1 MYFHHIGGKK
11 DQIQNFQI
19 YLSEIKCN
27 TNLTGNLVSKSFIKI
42 MQGTLF
48 YNWDVAAEAAEL
60 DPAWTADGV
69 LL

>member
-1 MYFHHIGGKK
+1 MYFHHIEGKK